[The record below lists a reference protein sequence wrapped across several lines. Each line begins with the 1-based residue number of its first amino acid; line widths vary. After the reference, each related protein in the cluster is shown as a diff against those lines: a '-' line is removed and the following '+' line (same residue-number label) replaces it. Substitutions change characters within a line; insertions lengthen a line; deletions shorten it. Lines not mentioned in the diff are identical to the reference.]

1 MERPSAIVGVGA
13 FAYLI
18 YFHATSSSGEAW
30 KAGNIDITGLLMVL
44 TLKVTACA
52 LNYQDAAAP
61 LEAGL
66 MGNTGGGGYASGDT
80 SEADGLLGGRSGRG
94 NEANTGESIQDSLQ
108 RGFQD
113 FLDQIQARPLREH
126 IGHTPVQVLA
136 GAILGVV
143 VGATYAWAHGDDILA
158 GV

>member
-1 MERPSAIVGVGA
+1 MYDAMGVRRQAGM
-13 FAYLI
+13 
-18 YFHATSSSGEAW
+18 HATAI
-30 KAGNIDITGLLMVL
+30 NNL
-44 TLKVTACA
+44 VTAFPSDH
-52 LNYQDAAAP
+52 NFRSRGHRGGEDAAAP

-66 MGNTGGGGYASGDT
+66 VGSTGGYAGGAAD
-80 SEADGLLGGRSGRG
+80 EADGLLGGRSGRS
-94 NEANTGESIQDSLQ
+94 NEANAGDSIQDSLQ

-143 VGATYAWAHGDDILA
+143 VGATYAWALGDDVLA
-158 GV
+158 AV

>member
-1 MERPSAIVGVGA
+1 MYDAMGVRRQAGM
-13 FAYLI
+13 
-18 YFHATSSSGEAW
+18 HATAI
-30 KAGNIDITGLLMVL
+30 NNL
-44 TLKVTACA
+44 VTAFPSDH
-52 LNYQDAAAP
+52 NFRNRGHGRGEDAAAP

-80 SEADGLLGGRSGRG
+80 SEADGLLGGRGGRS
-94 NEANTGESIQDSLQ
+94 NEANAGDSIQDSLQ

-143 VGATYAWAHGDDILA
+143 VGATYAWALGDDILA

>member
-1 MERPSAIVGVGA
+1 MYDAMGVRRQAGM
-13 FAYLI
+13 
-18 YFHATSSSGEAW
+18 HATAI
-30 KAGNIDITGLLMVL
+30 NNL
-44 TLKVTACA
+44 VTAFPSDH
-52 LNYQDAAAP
+52 NFRSRGHRGGEDAAAP

-66 MGNTGGGGYASGDT
+66 MGSTGGYAERGAAD
-80 SEADGLLGGRSGRG
+80 EADGLLGGRGGRS
-94 NEANTGESIQDSLQ
+94 NEANAGESIQDSLQ

-143 VGATYAWAHGDDILA
+143 VGATYAWALGDDVLA
-158 GV
+158 AV

>member
-1 MERPSAIVGVGA
+1 MYDAMGVRRQAGM
-13 FAYLI
+13 
-18 YFHATSSSGEAW
+18 HATAI
-30 KAGNIDITGLLMVL
+30 NNL
-44 TLKVTACA
+44 VTAFPWDH
-52 LNYQDAAAP
+52 NFRNRGHGRDEDAAAP

-66 MGNTGGGGYASGDT
+66 MENAGGGGYASGDT
-80 SEADGLLGGRSGRG
+80 SEVDGLLGGRSGRG

-143 VGATYAWAHGDDILA
+143 VGATYAWALGDDILA

>member
-1 MERPSAIVGVGA
+1 MMERPSAIVGVGA

-61 LEAGL
+61 LDRL
-66 MGNTGGGGYASGDT
+66 SG
-80 SEADGLLGGRSGRG
+80 AF
-94 NEANTGESIQDSLQ
+94 SLHWFPYD
-108 RGFQD
+108 R
-113 FLDQIQARPLREH
+113 
-126 IGHTPVQVLA
+126 V
-136 GAILGVV
+136 GVV
-143 VGATYAWAHGDDILA
+143 NADP
-158 GV
+158 

>member
-1 MERPSAIVGVGA
+1 MYDAMGVRRQAGM
-13 FAYLI
+13 
-18 YFHATSSSGEAW
+18 HATAI
-30 KAGNIDITGLLMVL
+30 NNL
-44 TLKVTACA
+44 VTAFPSDHTFRSRGHRA
-52 LNYQDAAAP
+52 GEDNLVTP

-66 MGNTGGGGYASGDT
+66 MGSAGGYASGAAD
-80 SEADGLLGGRSGRG
+80 EADGLLGGRGGRSD
-94 NEANTGESIQDSLQ
+94 EANAGDSIQDSLQ

-143 VGATYAWAHGDDILA
+143 VGATYAWALGDDVLA
-158 GV
+158 AV